1 MTEATTVPVRDAAT
15 VMLLRDEPRLQVL
28 MLHRNPDAAFA
39 ANAHVFP
46 GGAVDSHDHLEHPV
60 LVGTGRDGGAGD
72 GAPGSDEGRPFRV
85 AAVRETFEEC
95 GVLLARARAG
105 AAPVALDAPA
115 PPPSSSPSS
124 SPPPSRSS
132 SERFA
137 RHRAAVDDGRRTLAE
152 VLAEE
157 DLALDLP
164 ALRYVSRWVT
174 PEGAPRR
181 YDTRFYVAH
190 APAGQEPT
198 PDAREAVASE
208 WVEPREMLRRWA
220 RDEVE
225 LVLPTVSSLELLAAH
240 RTAGGVLAHADR
252 VESGESAPSGEPS
265 RG

>member
-15 VMLLRDEPRLQVL
+15 VMLLRDAPRLQVL

-46 GGAVDSHDHLEHPV
+46 GGAVDPHDHLEHPV
-60 LVGTGRDGGAGD
+60 LVGTGDGGGGD
-72 GAPGSDEGRPFRV
+72 GAFGSDEGRPFRV
-85 AAVRETFEEC
+85 AAVRETFEES
-95 GVLLARARAG
+95 GMLLARARAD
-105 AAPVALDAPA
+105 AAPVALDPPA
-115 PPPSSSPSS
+115 PPPSSSL
-124 SPPPSRSS
+124 SS

-240 RTAGGVLAHADR
+240 RTAGGVLAHAGR
-252 VESGESAPSGEPS
+252 VESGRSAPSGEPS